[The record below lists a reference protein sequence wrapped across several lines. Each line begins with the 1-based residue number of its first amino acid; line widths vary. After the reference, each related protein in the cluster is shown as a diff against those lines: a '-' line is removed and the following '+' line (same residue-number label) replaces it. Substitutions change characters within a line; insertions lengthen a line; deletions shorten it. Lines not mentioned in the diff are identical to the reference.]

1 VNFYEGE
8 TMKIGFALTLVLLA
22 TTAYGQDTQKT
33 VTVTASI
40 PASVSHWVTMT
51 GNDLYPTCLAWEK
64 TENNGGQDEADT
76 VIKAQTCYAFILGVI
91 NAYPASTS
99 FPLGTTNTQLVDVA
113 TKYLKEHP
121 AERGKDAWFLI
132 LKSEEEAFH
141 VKWLLF

>member
-1 VNFYEGE
+1 
-8 TMKIGFALTLVLLA
+8 MKIEFALTLALLA

-33 VTVTASI
+33 VATSV

-51 GNDLYPTCLAWEK
+51 GNGLYPTCLAWVK
-64 TENNGGQDEADT
+64 TQSNGGEEGDT
-76 VIKAQTCYAFILGVI
+76 VIKGQHCYSFILGVI

-99 FPLGTTNTQLVDVA
+99 FPLGTTNDQIVDVA
-113 TKYLKEHP
+113 IKYLKEHP

>member
-1 VNFYEGE
+1 
-8 TMKIGFALTLVLLA
+8 MKIGFALTLVLLA
-22 TTAYGQDTQKT
+22 TTAYGQDIQKT
-33 VTVTASI
+33 VTTSI

-51 GNDLYPTCLAWEK
+51 GNDLYPTCLAWGKIES
-64 TENNGGQDEADT
+64 NGGQEEADT
-76 VIKAQTCYAFILGVI
+76 VIKGQTCYAFILGVI

-99 FPLGTTNTQLVDVA
+99 FPLGTTNEQIVDVA